1 MCPVRISHNHS
12 AAAPEEKARTLLKL
26 MLRPTAGWFA
36 TDRDGVRRAGGG
48 LDVWKKSGRGGRV
61 TVLPNAIDAA
71 AFAYDAA
78 GRDSLRRQWG
88 FDADMVVI
96 GHVGRFMP
104 QKNHAF
110 LLACFAQYHKRHANS
125 RLLLVGG
132 GELKEQVQRQAETL
146 GIGGA
151 VCMAGV
157 RKDMRQVYSA
167 MDIFALPSLY
177 EGLPMVCLEAQAN
190 GLPCL
195 MSDRVT
201 AETAVTPEA
210 AFLPRWIMGRSPWCA
225 AFERADRQ
233 KDRAGGVEAVRRAG
247 RDVRQTGIQLER
259 LYERMTAGGADR

>member
-1 MCPVRISHNHS
+1 
-12 AAAPEEKARTLLKL
+12 
-26 MLRPTAGWFA
+26 
-36 TDRDGVRRAGGG
+36 
-48 LDVWKKSGRGGRV
+48 
-61 TVLPNAIDAA
+61 
-71 AFAYDAA
+71 
-78 GRDSLRRQWG
+78 
-88 FDADMVVI
+88 
-96 GHVGRFMP
+96 
-104 QKNHAF
+104 
-110 LLACFAQYHKRHANS
+110 
-125 RLLLVGG
+125 
-132 GELKEQVQRQAETL
+132 
-146 GIGGA
+146 
-151 VCMAGV
+151 MAGV

-210 AFLPRWIMGRSPWCA
+210 AFLPLDHGPEPWCA

-259 LYERMTAGGADR
+259 LYEKMTAGGADR